1 MSNNSFIGINDFYN
15 FIRKDNGK
23 NSPTTFYYFTVMF
36 YRENVTT
43 FTGLNDAN
51 LERLRYA
58 IQKIDLPKSV
68 LKGYENNQITEAVGN
83 IDNIYGAYT
92 FLKNVYFNTDSKNI
106 TMRILNMQYPVIE
119 EVIYPWFYNC
129 VKNEWDNGSVY
140 STSFPKLSM
149 VIRFWGGNNV
159 ESAKNN
165 LNSHVF
171 EYFVSGLFPINIENY
186 NPAHATTGD
195 DNRSVTF
202 AFNEFRAYLKGNES
216 TWYKSRTYGPPIVDP
231 NTKKPIDQTKINIP
245 TPEELAA
252 KKAEEERK
260 AAQQVAEA
268 HRWLQDII
276 SKAAGASAGYAVK
289 KSYKSNILKNNKP
302 ATSKTSSKPQQTIEN
317 IVNNNLS
324 KIINSNN
331 NIGSD
336 LNKNDV
342 VNIDSNLVNNNIK
355 TNNNSSINETNV
367 DLSVPA
373 SENKN
378 DMGSLTINDA
388 MNLLNQE
395 RNASSTD
402 SNMSLAE
409 NEILVETMNV
419 DNEFGIILDSEDE
432 NETATSNNSE
442 NIKSSS
448 SVNDVDTNLEISDNI
463 NSNDKDT
470 YITKDDLSSLDNV
483 KTNNKK
489 EQSLNDI
496 DTSLEIKSS
505 KNEQK
510 SKNDLEI
517 FDNINSNKKDT
528 YITKDT
534 LLSLDNISKT
544 NNKKEQS
551 LNDIDTSV
559 EIKSSKNEQKSKDE
573 VSNISL
579 ETLNS
584 ISENLNLSDVS
595 GSFLNI
601 QKFISKNKSKD
612 SDYFDVNLQ
621 SSLNEQQSSAIKS
634 NMSLEE
640 NRELVETITV
650 DDEFGE
656 ILDSEDEFET
666 AKETSV
672 DEYKNTN
679 SIEIETK
686 LDELSSTIE
695 NNNLNLVK
703 NINSSE
709 LNLEN
714 AKENWKETLNL
725 IDKNKSNTINLKK
738 DLLDNYTSDTLNNNY
753 GSIESKQLSDIV
765 NEKLNS
771 INYIKE
777 NSENNIETLS
787 SKYLDN
793 LNDRKNKNDELIS
806 SKFEVL
812 ENYSTIVNNKT
823 DEIEPV
829 KGYNNSKFDI
839 EVKTSNK
846 EDEIKENDS
855 KIIDSLKFKNAIKND
870 VKDTSVKKND
880 LETLKKHYS
889 KSNHYVLN
897 NEDANKI
904 YNLLKNNKILN
915 VETYNYLNSYA
926 DIKKIDIKDIVRE
939 YKSKKEND
947 LDDFIY
953 DLIKSTLKIES
964 NTVVNSPLNAT
975 QKLTLDQQSYKI
987 KNDVTSFEVKNN
999 KIIPIVKNDQKITND
1014 DINDLFS

>member
-129 VKNEWDNGSVY
+129 VKNEWDNGSAY

-324 KIINSNN
+324 NNINSNN

-463 NSNDKDT
+463 NSN
-470 YITKDDLSSLDNV
+470 N
-483 KTNNKK
+483 
-489 EQSLNDI
+489 
-496 DTSLEIKSS
+496 
-505 KNEQK
+505 
-510 SKNDLEI
+510 
-517 FDNINSNKKDT
+517 KDT

-534 LLSLDNISKT
+534 LLSLDNIKT

-559 EIKSSKNEQKSKDE
+559 KIKSSKNEQKSKDE
-573 VSNISL
+573 VSNMSL

-695 NNNLNLVK
+695 NNNFNLVK

-771 INYIKE
+771 INSIKE

-793 LNDRKNKNDELIS
+793 LNNIKNKNNELIS

-812 ENYSTIVNNKT
+812 ENYSTNENNKT
-823 DEIEPV
+823 NEIVPV
-829 KGYNNSKFDI
+829 KGYNHSKFDI

-855 KIIDSLKFKNAIKND
+855 KIIDSIKFKNAIKND
-870 VKDTSVKKND
+870 VKDTSIKKDD

-975 QKLTLDQQSYKI
+975 QKLTLDQQGYKI

>member
-129 VKNEWDNGSVY
+129 VKNEWDNGSAY

-149 VIRFWGGNNV
+149 VIRFWCGNNV

-216 TWYKSRTYGPPIVDP
+216 TWYKSRTYGPPIVDL

-260 AAQQVAEA
+260 AAQQAAEA

-302 ATSKTSSKPQQTIEN
+302 ATSKTSSNTQQTIEN
-317 IVNNNLS
+317 IVNNNSS

-355 TNNNSSINETNV
+355 IENNSSINETNV
-367 DLSVPA
+367 DLSAPA

-463 NSNDKDT
+463 NSNNKDT

-496 DTSLEIKSS
+496 DTS
-505 KNEQK
+505 
-510 SKNDLEI
+510 
-517 FDNINSNKKDT
+517 
-528 YITKDT
+528 
-534 LLSLDNISKT
+534 
-544 NNKKEQS
+544 
-551 LNDIDTSV
+551 V
-559 EIKSSKNEQKSKDE
+559 EIKTSKNEQKSKDE
-573 VSNISL
+573 VSNMSL

-765 NEKLNS
+765 NEKLKS
-771 INYIKE
+771 INSIKE

-793 LNDRKNKNDELIS
+793 LNNRKNKNDELIS

-812 ENYSTIVNNKT
+812 ENYSTNVNNKT

-829 KGYNNSKFDI
+829 KGYNHSKFDI

-964 NTVVNSPLNAT
+964 NTVVNSPINAT
-975 QKLTLDQQSYKI
+975 QKLTLDQQGYKI

>member
-129 VKNEWDNGSVY
+129 VKNEWDNGSAY

-324 KIINSNN
+324 NNINSNK

-367 DLSVPA
+367 DLSLPA

-409 NEILVETMNV
+409 NE
-419 DNEFGIILDSEDE
+419 
-432 NETATSNNSE
+432 TATSNNSE

-463 NSNDKDT
+463 NSNNKDT

-496 DTSLEIKSS
+496 DTSVEIKSS

-534 LLSLDNISKT
+534 LSSLDNISKT

-559 EIKSSKNEQKSKDE
+559 EIKSSKNEQKSKNE
-573 VSNISL
+573 VSNMSL
-579 ETLNS
+579 EILNS

-771 INYIKE
+771 INSIKE

-793 LNDRKNKNDELIS
+793 LNNRKNKNDELIS

-812 ENYSTIVNNKT
+812 ENYSTNGNNKT
-823 DEIEPV
+823 NEIELV
-829 KGYNNSKFDI
+829 KGYNHSKFDI

-870 VKDTSVKKND
+870 VKDTSVKNDD

-975 QKLTLDQQSYKI
+975 QKLTLDQQGYKI

>member
-58 IQKIDLPKSV
+58 IHKIDLPKSV

-129 VKNEWDNGSVY
+129 VKNEWDNGSAY

-216 TWYKSRTYGPPIVDP
+216 TWYKSRTYGPPIIDP

-302 ATSKTSSKPQQTIEN
+302 ETSKTSSKTQQTIEN

-324 KIINSNN
+324 NNINSNN

-367 DLSVPA
+367 DLSAQA

-432 NETATSNNSE
+432 NETATSNNNE

-463 NSNDKDT
+463 NSNNKDT
-470 YITKDDLSSLDNV
+470 YITKDDLSSLDN
-483 KTNNKK
+483 
-489 EQSLNDI
+489 I
-496 DTSLEIKSS
+496 
-505 KNEQK
+505 
-510 SKNDLEI
+510 
-517 FDNINSNKKDT
+517 
-528 YITKDT
+528 
-534 LLSLDNISKT
+534 KT

-559 EIKSSKNEQKSKDE
+559 EIKSSKNEQKSKNE
-573 VSNISL
+573 VSNMSL
-579 ETLNS
+579 EILNS

-601 QKFISKNKSKD
+601 QKFISKNKTKD

-725 IDKNKSNTINLKK
+725 IDKNKSDTINLKK

-771 INYIKE
+771 INSIKE

-793 LNDRKNKNDELIS
+793 LNNRKNKNDELIS

-812 ENYSTIVNNKT
+812 ENYSTNRNNKT

-846 EDEIKENDS
+846 EDDIKENDS
-855 KIIDSLKFKNAIKND
+855 KIIDSLKFKNVIKND
-870 VKDTSVKKND
+870 VKDTSVKKDD

-964 NTVVNSPLNAT
+964 NTVVNSPINAT
-975 QKLTLDQQSYKI
+975 QKLTLDQQGYKI

>member
-1 MSNNSFIGINDFYN
+1 M
-15 FIRKDNGK
+15 
-23 NSPTTFYYFTVMF
+23 
-36 YRENVTT
+36 
-43 FTGLNDAN
+43 
-51 LERLRYA
+51 
-58 IQKIDLPKSV
+58 
-68 LKGYENNQITEAVGN
+68 
-83 IDNIYGAYT
+83 
-92 FLKNVYFNTDSKNI
+92 
-106 TMRILNMQYPVIE
+106 
-119 EVIYPWFYNC
+119 
-129 VKNEWDNGSVY
+129 
-140 STSFPKLSM
+140 
-149 VIRFWGGNNV
+149 
-159 ESAKNN
+159 
-165 LNSHVF
+165 
-171 EYFVSGLFPINIENY
+171 
-186 NPAHATTGD
+186 
-195 DNRSVTF
+195 
-202 AFNEFRAYLKGNES
+202 
-216 TWYKSRTYGPPIVDP
+216 
-231 NTKKPIDQTKINIP
+231 
-245 TPEELAA
+245 
-252 KKAEEERK
+252 
-260 AAQQVAEA
+260 
-268 HRWLQDII
+268 
-276 SKAAGASAGYAVK
+276 
-289 KSYKSNILKNNKP
+289 
-302 ATSKTSSKPQQTIEN
+302 
-317 IVNNNLS
+317 
-324 KIINSNN
+324 
-331 NIGSD
+331 
-336 LNKNDV
+336 
-342 VNIDSNLVNNNIK
+342 VNNNIK

-388 MNLLNQE
+388 VNLLNQE

-463 NSNDKDT
+463 NSNNKDT

-496 DTSLEIKSS
+496 DTSVKIKSS

-534 LLSLDNISKT
+534 LLSLDNIKT

-573 VSNISL
+573 VSNMSL

-771 INYIKE
+771 INSIKE

-793 LNDRKNKNDELIS
+793 LNNRKNKNDELIS

-812 ENYSTIVNNKT
+812 ENYSTNVNNKT

-829 KGYNNSKFDI
+829 KGYNHSKFYI

-964 NTVVNSPLNAT
+964 NTVVNSSLNAT
-975 QKLTLDQQSYKI
+975 QKLTLDQQGYKI

>member
-1 MSNNSFIGINDFYN
+1 M
-15 FIRKDNGK
+15 
-23 NSPTTFYYFTVMF
+23 
-36 YRENVTT
+36 
-43 FTGLNDAN
+43 
-51 LERLRYA
+51 
-58 IQKIDLPKSV
+58 
-68 LKGYENNQITEAVGN
+68 
-83 IDNIYGAYT
+83 
-92 FLKNVYFNTDSKNI
+92 
-106 TMRILNMQYPVIE
+106 
-119 EVIYPWFYNC
+119 
-129 VKNEWDNGSVY
+129 
-140 STSFPKLSM
+140 
-149 VIRFWGGNNV
+149 
-159 ESAKNN
+159 
-165 LNSHVF
+165 
-171 EYFVSGLFPINIENY
+171 
-186 NPAHATTGD
+186 
-195 DNRSVTF
+195 
-202 AFNEFRAYLKGNES
+202 
-216 TWYKSRTYGPPIVDP
+216 
-231 NTKKPIDQTKINIP
+231 
-245 TPEELAA
+245 
-252 KKAEEERK
+252 
-260 AAQQVAEA
+260 
-268 HRWLQDII
+268 
-276 SKAAGASAGYAVK
+276 
-289 KSYKSNILKNNKP
+289 
-302 ATSKTSSKPQQTIEN
+302 
-317 IVNNNLS
+317 
-324 KIINSNN
+324 
-331 NIGSD
+331 
-336 LNKNDV
+336 
-342 VNIDSNLVNNNIK
+342 
-355 TNNNSSINETNV
+355 
-367 DLSVPA
+367 
-373 SENKN
+373 
-378 DMGSLTINDA
+378 
-388 MNLLNQE
+388 
-395 RNASSTD
+395 
-402 SNMSLAE
+402 
-409 NEILVETMNV
+409 
-419 DNEFGIILDSEDE
+419 
-432 NETATSNNSE
+432 
-442 NIKSSS
+442 
-448 SVNDVDTNLEISDNI
+448 
-463 NSNDKDT
+463 
-470 YITKDDLSSLDNV
+470 
-483 KTNNKK
+483 
-489 EQSLNDI
+489 
-496 DTSLEIKSS
+496 
-505 KNEQK
+505 
-510 SKNDLEI
+510 
-517 FDNINSNKKDT
+517 
-528 YITKDT
+528 
-534 LLSLDNISKT
+534 
-544 NNKKEQS
+544 
-551 LNDIDTSV
+551 
-559 EIKSSKNEQKSKDE
+559 
-573 VSNISL
+573 SL

-725 IDKNKSNTINLKK
+725 IDKNKSDTINLKK

-771 INYIKE
+771 INSIKE
-777 NSENNIETLS
+777 NNENNIETLS

-793 LNDRKNKNDELIS
+793 LNNRKNKNDELIS

-812 ENYSTIVNNKT
+812 ENYSTNGNNKT
-823 DEIEPV
+823 DEIEPI

-975 QKLTLDQQSYKI
+975 QKLTLDQQGYKI

>member
-1 MSNNSFIGINDFYN
+1 M
-15 FIRKDNGK
+15 
-23 NSPTTFYYFTVMF
+23 
-36 YRENVTT
+36 
-43 FTGLNDAN
+43 
-51 LERLRYA
+51 
-58 IQKIDLPKSV
+58 
-68 LKGYENNQITEAVGN
+68 
-83 IDNIYGAYT
+83 
-92 FLKNVYFNTDSKNI
+92 
-106 TMRILNMQYPVIE
+106 
-119 EVIYPWFYNC
+119 
-129 VKNEWDNGSVY
+129 
-140 STSFPKLSM
+140 
-149 VIRFWGGNNV
+149 
-159 ESAKNN
+159 
-165 LNSHVF
+165 
-171 EYFVSGLFPINIENY
+171 
-186 NPAHATTGD
+186 
-195 DNRSVTF
+195 
-202 AFNEFRAYLKGNES
+202 
-216 TWYKSRTYGPPIVDP
+216 
-231 NTKKPIDQTKINIP
+231 
-245 TPEELAA
+245 
-252 KKAEEERK
+252 
-260 AAQQVAEA
+260 
-268 HRWLQDII
+268 
-276 SKAAGASAGYAVK
+276 
-289 KSYKSNILKNNKP
+289 
-302 ATSKTSSKPQQTIEN
+302 
-317 IVNNNLS
+317 
-324 KIINSNN
+324 
-331 NIGSD
+331 
-336 LNKNDV
+336 
-342 VNIDSNLVNNNIK
+342 
-355 TNNNSSINETNV
+355 
-367 DLSVPA
+367 
-373 SENKN
+373 
-378 DMGSLTINDA
+378 
-388 MNLLNQE
+388 
-395 RNASSTD
+395 
-402 SNMSLAE
+402 
-409 NEILVETMNV
+409 
-419 DNEFGIILDSEDE
+419 
-432 NETATSNNSE
+432 
-442 NIKSSS
+442 
-448 SVNDVDTNLEISDNI
+448 
-463 NSNDKDT
+463 
-470 YITKDDLSSLDNV
+470 
-483 KTNNKK
+483 
-489 EQSLNDI
+489 
-496 DTSLEIKSS
+496 
-505 KNEQK
+505 
-510 SKNDLEI
+510 
-517 FDNINSNKKDT
+517 
-528 YITKDT
+528 
-534 LLSLDNISKT
+534 
-544 NNKKEQS
+544 
-551 LNDIDTSV
+551 
-559 EIKSSKNEQKSKDE
+559 
-573 VSNISL
+573 SL

-695 NNNLNLVK
+695 NNNFNLVK

-771 INYIKE
+771 INSIKE

-793 LNDRKNKNDELIS
+793 LNNRKNKNNELIS

-812 ENYSTIVNNKT
+812 ENYSTNGNNKT
-823 DEIEPV
+823 NEIEPV

-855 KIIDSLKFKNAIKND
+855 KIIDSIKFKNAIKND
-870 VKDTSVKKND
+870 VKDTSIKKDD
-880 LETLKKHYS
+880 LETLKKHYL

-975 QKLTLDQQSYKI
+975 QKLTLDQQGYKI

-999 KIIPIVKNDQKITND
+999 KIIQIVKNDQKITND

>member
-129 VKNEWDNGSVY
+129 VKNEWDNCSAY

-231 NTKKPIDQTKINIP
+231 NTKKPIDQTKINKP

-260 AAQQVAEA
+260 AAQQAAEA
-268 HRWLQDII
+268 HRWFQDVL

-302 ATSKTSSKPQQTIEN
+302 ATSKTSSNTQQTIEN

-324 KIINSNN
+324 NNINSNN

-355 TNNNSSINETNV
+355 IENNSSINETNV

-463 NSNDKDT
+463 NSNNKDT

-496 DTSLEIKSS
+496 DTSVEIKSS

-510 SKNDLEI
+510 LKNDLEI

-534 LLSLDNISKT
+534 LSSLDNISKT

-573 VSNISL
+573 VSNMSL

-584 ISENLNLSDVS
+584 ISDNLNLSDVS

-738 DLLDNYTSDTLNNNY
+738 DLLDNYTSDMLNNNY

-771 INYIKE
+771 INSIKE

-793 LNDRKNKNDELIS
+793 LNNRKNKNDELIS

-812 ENYSTIVNNKT
+812 ENYSTNRNNKT

-846 EDEIKENDS
+846 EDDIKENDS
-855 KIIDSLKFKNAIKND
+855 KIIDSLKFKNVIKND
-870 VKDTSVKKND
+870 VKDTSVKKDD

-975 QKLTLDQQSYKI
+975 QKLTLDQQGYKI

>member
-129 VKNEWDNGSVY
+129 VKNEWDNGSAY

-260 AAQQVAEA
+260 AAQQAAEA
-268 HRWLQDII
+268 HRWFQDVL

-289 KSYKSNILKNNKP
+289 ESYKSNILKNNKP

-317 IVNNNLS
+317 IVNNNSS

-355 TNNNSSINETNV
+355 IDNNSSINETNV

-448 SVNDVDTNLEISDNI
+448 NVNDVDTNLEISDNI
-463 NSNDKDT
+463 NSNNKDT

-496 DTSLEIKSS
+496 DTS
-505 KNEQK
+505 
-510 SKNDLEI
+510 
-517 FDNINSNKKDT
+517 
-528 YITKDT
+528 
-534 LLSLDNISKT
+534 
-544 NNKKEQS
+544 
-551 LNDIDTSV
+551 V
-559 EIKSSKNEQKSKDE
+559 EIKSSKNE
-573 VSNISL
+573 
-579 ETLNS
+579 
-584 ISENLNLSDVS
+584 
-595 GSFLNI
+595 
-601 QKFISKNKSKD
+601 
-612 SDYFDVNLQ
+612 
-621 SSLNEQQSSAIKS
+621 
-634 NMSLEE
+634 
-640 NRELVETITV
+640 
-650 DDEFGE
+650 
-656 ILDSEDEFET
+656 
-666 AKETSV
+666 
-672 DEYKNTN
+672 
-679 SIEIETK
+679 
-686 LDELSSTIE
+686 
-695 NNNLNLVK
+695 
-703 NINSSE
+703 
-709 LNLEN
+709 
-714 AKENWKETLNL
+714 
-725 IDKNKSNTINLKK
+725 KK
-738 DLLDNYTSDTLNNNY
+738 
-753 GSIESKQLSDIV
+753 
-765 NEKLNS
+765 
-771 INYIKE
+771 
-777 NSENNIETLS
+777 
-787 SKYLDN
+787 
-793 LNDRKNKNDELIS
+793 
-806 SKFEVL
+806 
-812 ENYSTIVNNKT
+812 
-823 DEIEPV
+823 
-829 KGYNNSKFDI
+829 
-839 EVKTSNK
+839 
-846 EDEIKENDS
+846 
-855 KIIDSLKFKNAIKND
+855 
-870 VKDTSVKKND
+870 
-880 LETLKKHYS
+880 
-889 KSNHYVLN
+889 
-897 NEDANKI
+897 
-904 YNLLKNNKILN
+904 
-915 VETYNYLNSYA
+915 
-926 DIKKIDIKDIVRE
+926 
-939 YKSKKEND
+939 
-947 LDDFIY
+947 
-953 DLIKSTLKIES
+953 
-964 NTVVNSPLNAT
+964 
-975 QKLTLDQQSYKI
+975 
-987 KNDVTSFEVKNN
+987 
-999 KIIPIVKNDQKITND
+999 
-1014 DINDLFS
+1014 

>member
-1 MSNNSFIGINDFYN
+1 M
-15 FIRKDNGK
+15 
-23 NSPTTFYYFTVMF
+23 
-36 YRENVTT
+36 
-43 FTGLNDAN
+43 
-51 LERLRYA
+51 
-58 IQKIDLPKSV
+58 
-68 LKGYENNQITEAVGN
+68 
-83 IDNIYGAYT
+83 
-92 FLKNVYFNTDSKNI
+92 
-106 TMRILNMQYPVIE
+106 
-119 EVIYPWFYNC
+119 
-129 VKNEWDNGSVY
+129 
-140 STSFPKLSM
+140 
-149 VIRFWGGNNV
+149 
-159 ESAKNN
+159 
-165 LNSHVF
+165 
-171 EYFVSGLFPINIENY
+171 
-186 NPAHATTGD
+186 
-195 DNRSVTF
+195 
-202 AFNEFRAYLKGNES
+202 
-216 TWYKSRTYGPPIVDP
+216 
-231 NTKKPIDQTKINIP
+231 
-245 TPEELAA
+245 
-252 KKAEEERK
+252 
-260 AAQQVAEA
+260 
-268 HRWLQDII
+268 
-276 SKAAGASAGYAVK
+276 
-289 KSYKSNILKNNKP
+289 
-302 ATSKTSSKPQQTIEN
+302 
-317 IVNNNLS
+317 
-324 KIINSNN
+324 
-331 NIGSD
+331 
-336 LNKNDV
+336 
-342 VNIDSNLVNNNIK
+342 
-355 TNNNSSINETNV
+355 
-367 DLSVPA
+367 
-373 SENKN
+373 
-378 DMGSLTINDA
+378 
-388 MNLLNQE
+388 
-395 RNASSTD
+395 
-402 SNMSLAE
+402 
-409 NEILVETMNV
+409 
-419 DNEFGIILDSEDE
+419 
-432 NETATSNNSE
+432 
-442 NIKSSS
+442 
-448 SVNDVDTNLEISDNI
+448 
-463 NSNDKDT
+463 
-470 YITKDDLSSLDNV
+470 
-483 KTNNKK
+483 
-489 EQSLNDI
+489 
-496 DTSLEIKSS
+496 
-505 KNEQK
+505 
-510 SKNDLEI
+510 
-517 FDNINSNKKDT
+517 
-528 YITKDT
+528 
-534 LLSLDNISKT
+534 
-544 NNKKEQS
+544 
-551 LNDIDTSV
+551 
-559 EIKSSKNEQKSKDE
+559 
-573 VSNISL
+573 SL

-771 INYIKE
+771 INSIKE

-793 LNDRKNKNDELIS
+793 LNNRKNKNNELIS

-812 ENYSTIVNNKT
+812 ENYSTNVNNKT

-829 KGYNNSKFDI
+829 KGYNHSKFDI
-839 EVKTSNK
+839 EVKTGNK

-855 KIIDSLKFKNAIKND
+855 KIIDSLKFKNSIKND
-870 VKDTSVKKND
+870 VKDTPVKKDDLETLKKHYSKSNHYVLNNEDANKIYNLLKNNKILNVETITVDDEFGEILDSEDEFETAKETSVDEYKNTNSIEIETKLDELSSTIENNNLNLVKNINSSELNLENAKENWKETLNLIDKNKSNTINLKKDLLDNYTSDTLNNNYGSIESKQLSDIVNEKLNSINSIKENSENNIETLSSKYLDNLNNRKNKNNELISSKFEVLENYSTNVNNKTDEIEPVKGYNHSKFDIEVKTGNKEDEIKENDSKIIDSLKFKNSIKNDVKDTPVKKDD

-964 NTVVNSPLNAT
+964 NTVVNSPINAT
-975 QKLTLDQQSYKI
+975 QKLTLDQQGYKI

>member
-129 VKNEWDNGSVY
+129 VKNEWDNGSAY

-216 TWYKSRTYGPPIVDP
+216 TWYKSRTYGPQIVDL

-260 AAQQVAEA
+260 AAQQAAEA
-268 HRWLQDII
+268 HRWFQDVL
-276 SKAAGASAGYAVK
+276 SKAAGAAAGYTVK
-289 KSYKSNILKNNKP
+289 ESYKSNILKNNKQ
-302 ATSKTSSKPQQTIEN
+302 ATSKTSSKPQQTVEN
-317 IVNNNLS
+317 IVNNNSS

-409 NEILVETMNV
+409 NEILVEAMNV

-496 DTSLEIKSS
+496 DTSVEIKSS

-517 FDNINSNKKDT
+517 FDNINSNKIDT
-528 YITKDT
+528 YITKDA
-534 LLSLDNISKT
+534 LSSLDNIKT

-573 VSNISL
+573 VSNMSL

-666 AKETSV
+666 AKETLV

-771 INYIKE
+771 INSIKE

-793 LNDRKNKNDELIS
+793 LNNRKNKNDELIS

-812 ENYSTIVNNKT
+812 ENYSTNVNNKT

-829 KGYNNSKFDI
+829 KGYNHSKFDI

-855 KIIDSLKFKNAIKND
+855 KIIDSIKFKNAIKND

-975 QKLTLDQQSYKI
+975 QKLTLDQQGYKI
-987 KNDVTSFEVKNN
+987 KNDVTLFEVKNN

>member
-1 MSNNSFIGINDFYN
+1 M
-15 FIRKDNGK
+15 
-23 NSPTTFYYFTVMF
+23 
-36 YRENVTT
+36 
-43 FTGLNDAN
+43 
-51 LERLRYA
+51 
-58 IQKIDLPKSV
+58 
-68 LKGYENNQITEAVGN
+68 
-83 IDNIYGAYT
+83 
-92 FLKNVYFNTDSKNI
+92 
-106 TMRILNMQYPVIE
+106 
-119 EVIYPWFYNC
+119 
-129 VKNEWDNGSVY
+129 
-140 STSFPKLSM
+140 
-149 VIRFWGGNNV
+149 
-159 ESAKNN
+159 
-165 LNSHVF
+165 
-171 EYFVSGLFPINIENY
+171 
-186 NPAHATTGD
+186 
-195 DNRSVTF
+195 
-202 AFNEFRAYLKGNES
+202 
-216 TWYKSRTYGPPIVDP
+216 
-231 NTKKPIDQTKINIP
+231 
-245 TPEELAA
+245 
-252 KKAEEERK
+252 
-260 AAQQVAEA
+260 
-268 HRWLQDII
+268 
-276 SKAAGASAGYAVK
+276 
-289 KSYKSNILKNNKP
+289 
-302 ATSKTSSKPQQTIEN
+302 
-317 IVNNNLS
+317 
-324 KIINSNN
+324 
-331 NIGSD
+331 
-336 LNKNDV
+336 
-342 VNIDSNLVNNNIK
+342 
-355 TNNNSSINETNV
+355 
-367 DLSVPA
+367 
-373 SENKN
+373 
-378 DMGSLTINDA
+378 
-388 MNLLNQE
+388 
-395 RNASSTD
+395 
-402 SNMSLAE
+402 
-409 NEILVETMNV
+409 
-419 DNEFGIILDSEDE
+419 
-432 NETATSNNSE
+432 
-442 NIKSSS
+442 
-448 SVNDVDTNLEISDNI
+448 
-463 NSNDKDT
+463 
-470 YITKDDLSSLDNV
+470 
-483 KTNNKK
+483 
-489 EQSLNDI
+489 
-496 DTSLEIKSS
+496 
-505 KNEQK
+505 
-510 SKNDLEI
+510 
-517 FDNINSNKKDT
+517 
-528 YITKDT
+528 
-534 LLSLDNISKT
+534 
-544 NNKKEQS
+544 
-551 LNDIDTSV
+551 
-559 EIKSSKNEQKSKDE
+559 
-573 VSNISL
+573 SL

-666 AKETSV
+666 AKEASV

-771 INYIKE
+771 INSIKE

-793 LNDRKNKNDELIS
+793 LNNRKNKNDELIS

-812 ENYSTIVNNKT
+812 ENYSTNVNNKT
-823 DEIEPV
+823 DEIEPI

-870 VKDTSVKKND
+870 VKDTSIKKDD

-964 NTVVNSPLNAT
+964 NTVVNSPINAT
-975 QKLTLDQQSYKI
+975 QKLTLDQQGYKI

>member
-1 MSNNSFIGINDFYN
+1 M
-15 FIRKDNGK
+15 
-23 NSPTTFYYFTVMF
+23 
-36 YRENVTT
+36 
-43 FTGLNDAN
+43 
-51 LERLRYA
+51 
-58 IQKIDLPKSV
+58 
-68 LKGYENNQITEAVGN
+68 
-83 IDNIYGAYT
+83 
-92 FLKNVYFNTDSKNI
+92 
-106 TMRILNMQYPVIE
+106 
-119 EVIYPWFYNC
+119 
-129 VKNEWDNGSVY
+129 
-140 STSFPKLSM
+140 
-149 VIRFWGGNNV
+149 
-159 ESAKNN
+159 
-165 LNSHVF
+165 
-171 EYFVSGLFPINIENY
+171 
-186 NPAHATTGD
+186 
-195 DNRSVTF
+195 
-202 AFNEFRAYLKGNES
+202 
-216 TWYKSRTYGPPIVDP
+216 
-231 NTKKPIDQTKINIP
+231 
-245 TPEELAA
+245 
-252 KKAEEERK
+252 
-260 AAQQVAEA
+260 
-268 HRWLQDII
+268 
-276 SKAAGASAGYAVK
+276 
-289 KSYKSNILKNNKP
+289 
-302 ATSKTSSKPQQTIEN
+302 
-317 IVNNNLS
+317 
-324 KIINSNN
+324 
-331 NIGSD
+331 
-336 LNKNDV
+336 
-342 VNIDSNLVNNNIK
+342 
-355 TNNNSSINETNV
+355 
-367 DLSVPA
+367 
-373 SENKN
+373 
-378 DMGSLTINDA
+378 
-388 MNLLNQE
+388 
-395 RNASSTD
+395 
-402 SNMSLAE
+402 
-409 NEILVETMNV
+409 
-419 DNEFGIILDSEDE
+419 
-432 NETATSNNSE
+432 
-442 NIKSSS
+442 
-448 SVNDVDTNLEISDNI
+448 
-463 NSNDKDT
+463 
-470 YITKDDLSSLDNV
+470 SSLDN
-483 KTNNKK
+483 
-489 EQSLNDI
+489 I
-496 DTSLEIKSS
+496 
-505 KNEQK
+505 
-510 SKNDLEI
+510 
-517 FDNINSNKKDT
+517 
-528 YITKDT
+528 
-534 LLSLDNISKT
+534 KT

-573 VSNISL
+573 VSNMSL

-725 IDKNKSNTINLKK
+725 IDKNKSNTINLKR
-738 DLLDNYTSDTLNNNY
+738 DLLDNYTSDMLNNNY

-771 INYIKE
+771 INSIKE

-793 LNDRKNKNDELIS
+793 LNNIKNKNNELIS

-812 ENYSTIVNNKT
+812 ENYSTNVNNKT

-829 KGYNNSKFDI
+829 KGYNHSKFDI

-846 EDEIKENDS
+846 EDDIKENDS
-855 KIIDSLKFKNAIKND
+855 KIIDSLKFKNVIKND
-870 VKDTSVKKND
+870 VKDTSVKKDD

-975 QKLTLDQQSYKI
+975 QKLTLDQQGYKI

>member
-1 MSNNSFIGINDFYN
+1 M
-15 FIRKDNGK
+15 
-23 NSPTTFYYFTVMF
+23 
-36 YRENVTT
+36 
-43 FTGLNDAN
+43 
-51 LERLRYA
+51 
-58 IQKIDLPKSV
+58 
-68 LKGYENNQITEAVGN
+68 
-83 IDNIYGAYT
+83 
-92 FLKNVYFNTDSKNI
+92 
-106 TMRILNMQYPVIE
+106 
-119 EVIYPWFYNC
+119 
-129 VKNEWDNGSVY
+129 
-140 STSFPKLSM
+140 
-149 VIRFWGGNNV
+149 
-159 ESAKNN
+159 
-165 LNSHVF
+165 
-171 EYFVSGLFPINIENY
+171 
-186 NPAHATTGD
+186 
-195 DNRSVTF
+195 
-202 AFNEFRAYLKGNES
+202 
-216 TWYKSRTYGPPIVDP
+216 
-231 NTKKPIDQTKINIP
+231 
-245 TPEELAA
+245 
-252 KKAEEERK
+252 
-260 AAQQVAEA
+260 
-268 HRWLQDII
+268 
-276 SKAAGASAGYAVK
+276 
-289 KSYKSNILKNNKP
+289 
-302 ATSKTSSKPQQTIEN
+302 
-317 IVNNNLS
+317 
-324 KIINSNN
+324 
-331 NIGSD
+331 
-336 LNKNDV
+336 
-342 VNIDSNLVNNNIK
+342 
-355 TNNNSSINETNV
+355 
-367 DLSVPA
+367 
-373 SENKN
+373 
-378 DMGSLTINDA
+378 
-388 MNLLNQE
+388 
-395 RNASSTD
+395 
-402 SNMSLAE
+402 
-409 NEILVETMNV
+409 
-419 DNEFGIILDSEDE
+419 
-432 NETATSNNSE
+432 
-442 NIKSSS
+442 
-448 SVNDVDTNLEISDNI
+448 
-463 NSNDKDT
+463 
-470 YITKDDLSSLDNV
+470 
-483 KTNNKK
+483 
-489 EQSLNDI
+489 
-496 DTSLEIKSS
+496 
-505 KNEQK
+505 
-510 SKNDLEI
+510 
-517 FDNINSNKKDT
+517 
-528 YITKDT
+528 
-534 LLSLDNISKT
+534 
-544 NNKKEQS
+544 
-551 LNDIDTSV
+551 
-559 EIKSSKNEQKSKDE
+559 
-573 VSNISL
+573 SL

-771 INYIKE
+771 INSIKE

-793 LNDRKNKNDELIS
+793 LNNIKNKNNELIS

-812 ENYSTIVNNKT
+812 ENYSTNENNKT
-823 DEIEPV
+823 NEIVPV
-829 KGYNNSKFDI
+829 KGYNHSKFDI

-855 KIIDSLKFKNAIKND
+855 KIIDSIKFKNAIKND
-870 VKDTSVKKND
+870 VKDTSIKKDD

-975 QKLTLDQQSYKI
+975 QKLTLDQQGYKI